1 MINEK
6 NFDSSHDYILLLL
19 VFLNILNLICIILK
33 LNSLRLLF
41 CILTLI
47 IVVFSDTSKTLQ
59 ILMFVHPNSGLYDS
73 IGFKYLFNF
82 AVIISAI
89 KLIIKNKGNFPK
101 NNIFA
106 FLLIFALELF
116 LELTSYHF
124 DTKFLSMGSWFCSYL
139 ILILESSMGDNISFE
154 KVYKYFFFGFTMA
167 FICGIATPVAR
178 WGLNIP
184 TAYRFVGLLRDPNY
198 YCVDALLL
206 IFGASTYSKLK
217 GKNKFIYIFPC
228 IIMGICSVSKMF
240 ILLLIMGLFL
250 SFIVNFKKI
259 NIKKI
264 LPVVI
269 VLLIGIFILYKNGL
283 IDMMIN
289 KYLYRT
295 ETTSALTGR
304 DYLWG
309 FYFNSIFASNKNFLI
324 GNSLNYYSTILNPG
338 VNNLFFT
345 NMVAHNTYL
354 DIVLSWGAIGMF
366 AYIFFIFGCFIAAKK
381 NHTKYKF
388 KKNSDFNVSCIVF
401 LCALFVLSYLSADA
415 FAILIT
421 YLIVLKY
428 GLCIR
433 KEDENG

>member
-1 MINEK
+1 MTNEK
-6 NFDSSHDYILLLL
+6 KINSPHDYTLLLL
-19 VFLNILNLICIILK
+19 IFLNILNLICIVLK
-33 LNSLRLLF
+33 LNSLRLLL
-41 CILTLI
+41 CVITLA
-47 IVVFSDTSKTLQ
+47 IVIFSDSSKVLP
-59 ILMFVHPNSGLYDS
+59 ILMFIHPNSGMYDS

-82 AVIISAI
+82 VVIISAV
-89 KLIIKNKGNFPK
+89 KLIIKNKGNFSK
-101 NNIFA
+101 TNILL

-116 LELTSYHF
+116 LELISNHF

-139 ILILESSMGDNISFE
+139 ILVLVSGMSDNISFE
-154 KVYKYFFFGFTMA
+154 MVYKYFFVGFAMA
-167 FICGIATPVAR
+167 FICGIATPLVR

-217 GKNKFIYIFPC
+217 EKNKFIYIIPC
-228 IIMGICSVSKMF
+228 IIMGLCSVSKMF
-240 ILLLIMGLFL
+240 ILLLVIGLFL

-264 LPVVI
+264 FPVVMA
-269 VLLIGIFILYKNGL
+269 LLIVIFILYKNGL
-283 IDMMIN
+283 INMLIN

-304 DYLWG
+304 DYLWN
-309 FYFNSIFASNKNFLI
+309 FYLNSIFDSNKNFLI
-324 GNSLNYYSTILNPG
+324 GSSLNYYSTILNPG
-338 VNNLFFT
+338 VNNPFFT

-354 DIVLSWGAIGMF
+354 DVVLSWGAVGMF
-366 AYIFFIFGCFIAAKK
+366 AYISFVFGCFIVAKK
-381 NHTKYKF
+381 NHTKYKLE
-388 KKNSDFNVSCIVF
+388 KNSDFIVSCIVF

-433 KEDENG
+433 KEEENG